1 LLSHSTSHRHPQP
14 SETFLSLIESS
25 LINARSSLLLILIC
39 LYLIHEGFPMKNS
52 TPLIGLSLALV
63 LSANAAWGESK
74 IERDT
79 RDGAPTTQPARNP
92 GGVQTTNQSTSQTN
106 GRTTSQ
112 TNTQT
117 NTQTNGQ
124 SQPVKTTAARF
135 ACENV
140 NSQLTVVYRPQS
152 RPEEAYPWAVPGDM
166 GAAWNSQKRCTEIA
180 RRLESYRPDG
190 LQELRT
196 GIQNQQKV
204 VCVTTEKNQS
214 CRIVFTV
221 PAQQD
226 AIATRDR
233 VFRNLTMAD
242 GGQQTE
248 GVNTF
253 AGGGGS
259 DILDGITGQRPTAA
273 KPKGSA
279 IDLRPYLSQ
288 QDGGT
293 GNRIGNPV
301 AVPQQYRLNPEN
313 FR

>member
-1 LLSHSTSHRHPQP
+1 
-14 SETFLSLIESS
+14 
-25 LINARSSLLLILIC
+25 
-39 LYLIHEGFPMKNS
+39 MKNS
-52 TPLIGLSLALV
+52 IPLIGLSLALV
-63 LSANAAWGESK
+63 LGANAAWGESK
-74 IERDT
+74 IERDA
-79 RDGAPTTQPARNP
+79 REGGATTQPARNP
-92 GGVQTTNQSTSQTN
+92 GGAQTTTQSTTQTN
-106 GRTTSQ
+106 GRTTNQ
-112 TNTQT
+112 TNTQTQTQT

-124 SQPVKTTAARF
+124 SQPVKTTSARF

-140 NSQLTVVYRPQS
+140 NSQLTVVYRPQA

-166 GAAWNSQKRCTEIA
+166 GAAWNSQRRCTEIA

-233 VFRNLTMAD
+233 VFRNLTLAD

-253 AGGGGS
+253 TGTGNGM
-259 DILDGITGQRPTAA
+259 DIIDSITGQRRSTTTA
-273 KPKGSA
+273 KPKSSG
-279 IDLRPYLSQ
+279 IDLRPFLSQ

-301 AVPQQYRLNPEN
+301 AVPQQYRLNPDN